1 MEEDKK
7 INEKPVV
14 KEEEGKEAPEIK
26 KEEINEETPAVK
38 KSRIKKENKIL
49 INIFFV
55 VGIIFLIFILVV
67 LMSKSSSHF
76 KYKEV
81 EFTTISYGDLV
92 LYNTTFP
99 VIYNKSVKYYV
110 VYLRNDP
117 RDLKKEIPFEGDLL
131 LLKNVVLNQEED
143 FVCDGDYI
151 GIQNVLNTY
160 YALGATV
167 ISDSNASCDESGK
180 YTYIVIQS
188 GNETSI
194 EQFGPS
200 CYNININNCE
210 ILKGTE
216 RYLMEMLVK
225 IHDNIYEDG
234 E

>member
-7 INEKPVV
+7 INKEPPEKEVQEV
-14 KEEEGKEAPEIK
+14 K
-26 KEEINEETPAVK
+26 KEEINEENSVIK
-38 KSRIKKENKIL
+38 KSRIAKENKML
-49 INIFFV
+49 INIFIV
-55 VGIIFLIFILVV
+55 VGLIFLIFILIIFI
-67 LMSKSSSHF
+67 SKSSSHF
-76 KYKEV
+76 KYKGV

-99 VIYNKSVKYYV
+99 VIYNKSVRYYV
-110 VYLRNDP
+110 AYLRNDP
-117 RDLKKEIPFEGDLL
+117 RDLKKEIPFDGDILL
-131 LLKNVVLNQEED
+131 LEDVVLNQKGD

-160 YALGATV
+160 SALGVTV
-167 ISDSNASCDESGK
+167 ISDSNASCDESGR
-180 YTYIVIQS
+180 YTYIVIQP

-216 RYLMEMLVK
+216 RYLAEMLVQ
-225 IHDNIYEDG
+225 IHNNIYEDG